1 MVVGPDP
8 AVLAAIEKGNVVV
21 FFDIALGE
29 SGGGA
34 STNNANSAELG
45 RIKMELFTKDCP
57 KTCEKYVIYQYYC
70 LKEFYIFFTFKIFLR
85 LHHFTME

>member
-8 AVLAAIEKGNVVV
+8 AVLAAIERGNVVV

-29 SGGGA
+29 SGGA

-70 LKEFYIFFTFKIFLR
+70 
-85 LHHFTME
+85 